1 MDAVNERLAQI
12 LDRTGHFR
20 ILRRVPETIASPLTA
35 AERTE
40 RGLAT
45 AIVLD
50 TETTGLGPD
59 DEVIE
64 LAMAAIAFDPVF
76 ARIDR
81 VTDVFT
87 AFRQPSRPIPH
98 DVVRLTGITDAD
110 VAGHA
115 IDAEA
120 VAAFVAGAAVVV
132 AHNSSFDRPVAERTW
147 PVFGTLPWACSL
159 SQVDWHREG
168 FEGRRLGQLLA
179 ERRLFHDGH
188 RALDDVLA
196 LVHLLRQPLTLGA
209 TAFSL
214 MMHEAAR
221 KTVRIW
227 AAHAPY
233 DRKDALKVRGYRWAN
248 GDGRTP
254 RAWWRDV
261 PEGLVEAEVAYLREH
276 VYGDPGAQ
284 PLCRRITALERF
296 SARAD
301 APVQDVD
308 GGRP

>member
-81 VTDVFT
+81 VTDVFS

-120 VAAFVAGAAVVV
+120 VAAFVAGASVVWPTTRSSIDASRNAPGPSSARCPGPARSRRRTGIERGSRV
-132 AHNSSFDRPVAERTW
+132 GAWANSSRSGGCSTT
-147 PVFGTLPWACSL
+147 GTGLWTTCSP
-159 SQVDWHREG
+159 SSTSFASR
-168 FEGRRLGQLLA
+168 
-179 ERRLFHDGH
+179 
-188 RALDDVLA
+188 
-196 LVHLLRQPLTLGA
+196 
-209 TAFSL
+209 
-214 MMHEAAR
+214 
-221 KTVRIW
+221 
-227 AAHAPY
+227 
-233 DRKDALKVRGYRWAN
+233 
-248 GDGRTP
+248 
-254 RAWWRDV
+254 
-261 PEGLVEAEVAYLREH
+261 
-276 VYGDPGAQ
+276 
-284 PLCRRITALERF
+284 
-296 SARAD
+296 
-301 APVQDVD
+301 
-308 GGRP
+308 